1 MYQFNKNKEFRITSL
16 TKQVEAMNND
26 ITLLAGFSQNENIN
40 KHIQKIQQTVT
51 DIIEKQSENHM
62 EKDSVILG
70 LLEEIC
76 SSLGVYKKNL
86 PYIALLIK
94 TYRESLWKIL

>member
-1 MYQFNKNKEFRITSL
+1 VQE
-16 TKQVEAMNND
+16 
-26 ITLLAGFSQNENIN
+26 
-40 KHIQKIQQTVT
+40 TVT
-51 DIIEKQSENHM
+51 NIVEKPFENHI
-62 EKDSVILG
+62 EKDSVIIG

-94 TYRESLWKIL
+94 TYKENLWKII